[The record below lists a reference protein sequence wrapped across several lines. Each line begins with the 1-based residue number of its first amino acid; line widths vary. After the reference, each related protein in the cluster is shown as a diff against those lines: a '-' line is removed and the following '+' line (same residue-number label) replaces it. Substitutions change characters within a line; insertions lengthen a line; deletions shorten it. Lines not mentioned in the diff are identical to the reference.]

1 MSVINNMTNIIDIIT
16 FKIVLYLLEIVS
28 ILLRNSLIFIG
39 ENLEEK
45 SFDILFK
52 K

>member
-1 MSVINNMTNIIDIIT
+1 MTNIIDIIT

-39 ENLEEK
+39 T
-45 SFDILFK
+45 FYAILRE
-52 K
+52 

>member
-1 MSVINNMTNIIDIIT
+1 MTNIIDIIT

-39 ENLEEK
+39 TF
-45 SFDILFK
+45 SAILRE
-52 K
+52 